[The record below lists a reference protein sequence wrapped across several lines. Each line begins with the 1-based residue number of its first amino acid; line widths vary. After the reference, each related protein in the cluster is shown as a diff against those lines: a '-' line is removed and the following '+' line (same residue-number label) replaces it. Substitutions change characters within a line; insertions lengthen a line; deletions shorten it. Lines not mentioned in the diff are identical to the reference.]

1 MATLRSAVTLFNGG
15 PGLSWLSRPFRSR
28 LGRFTLLAIL
38 AIAAAALVI
47 NWALNRGEGSITTAT
62 ATGTPAT
69 ELTTAQVQKLVDSLT
84 RPGIGPN
91 GSVVDGVYGHPALL
105 STLGDVQADPD
116 TLVFF
121 LMESIHE
128 DQFVSEEPT
137 AYLSIDGGSR
147 IEPAGATL
155 THNDIHHRT
164 IKLTYS
170 VPGSGRLLANPDAH
184 SLSLVI
190 PTGDQIE
197 SSANTFTWRLPL
209 TLPDGLDAAALFTA
223 VEPPENLAAAPASLS
238 AMSDALRRER
248 DGMAYGGVS
257 GIEVNVTYAPPEYFT
272 KAFPPRLL
280 ERYAPETAFVFV
292 ITESTHAN
300 DLPDGL
306 PALTLN
312 TSQGTQVPELVEERV
327 TSPHHR
333 VTIVRF
339 DGASPKEAGVGPVSL
354 EFPEGQSFVWALPV
368 AYDRTGSLSPFG
380 VSWASLFAVMAGLIA
395 AMWPCLLQLT
405 VFFIPSLAGLSME
418 EVSKSVVV
426 VQRFQVVKA
435 ALFFILGF
443 TLVYTLAGGLIG
455 FAAQELGESANFETI
470 QRYIG
475 IGGGIIILLLALR
488 VAAKVRAPL
497 VCKMPILSR
506 MGKKGS
512 AKPWEMMLAGLAFAT
527 GCMTCFGAALVISMV
542 VYVGLSGSA
551 YFGALILFLFSLGMG
566 IPLLIGA
573 LLMTKLLPLLGRMEK
588 WVNRLGLASAVL
600 MVGFAILLISGNY
613 MVLSEWAYGAF
624 GLQPVP

>member
-1 MATLRSAVTLFNGG
+1 
-15 PGLSWLSRPFRSR
+15 
-28 LGRFTLLAIL
+28 
-38 AIAAAALVI
+38 
-47 NWALNRGEGSITTAT
+47 
-62 ATGTPAT
+62 
-69 ELTTAQVQKLVDSLT
+69 
-84 RPGIGPN
+84 
-91 GSVVDGVYGHPALL
+91 
-105 STLGDVQADPD
+105 
-116 TLVFF
+116 
-121 LMESIHE
+121 
-128 DQFVSEEPT
+128 
-137 AYLSIDGGSR
+137 
-147 IEPAGATL
+147 
-155 THNDIHHRT
+155 
-164 IKLTYS
+164 
-170 VPGSGRLLANPDAH
+170 
-184 SLSLVI
+184 
-190 PTGDQIE
+190 
-197 SSANTFTWRLPL
+197 
-209 TLPDGLDAAALFTA
+209 
-223 VEPPENLAAAPASLS
+223 
-238 AMSDALRRER
+238 
-248 DGMAYGGVS
+248 MAYGGVS
-257 GIEVNVTYAPPEYFT
+257 DIEVNVTYATPEYFSR
-272 KAFPPRLL
+272 AFPPRLL
-280 ERYAPETAFVFV
+280 DRYAPETAFVFV
-292 ITESTHAN
+292 ITESTHTN

-306 PALTLN
+306 PAMTLN
-312 TSQGTQVPELVEERV
+312 TSLGTQTPELLEERV

-339 DGASPKEAGVGPVSL
+339 DGASPKEVGVGPVSL
-354 EFPEGQSFVWALPV
+354 EFLEGQTFAWALPI

-380 VSWASLFAVMAGLIA
+380 VTWASLFAIMAGLIA

-443 TLVYTLAGGLIG
+443 TVVYTLAGGLIG

-488 VAAKVRAPL
+488 VAVKVRAPL

-506 MGKKGS
+506 MGKRGS

-551 YFGALILFLFSLGMG
+551 FFGALILFLFSLGMG

-573 LLMTKLLPLLGRMEK
+573 LLMTKLLPMLGRMEK
-588 WVNRLGLASAVL
+588 WVNRLGLASALL

-613 MVLSEWAYGAF
+613 MVLYEWAYGAF
-624 GLQPVP
+624 GIPSVP